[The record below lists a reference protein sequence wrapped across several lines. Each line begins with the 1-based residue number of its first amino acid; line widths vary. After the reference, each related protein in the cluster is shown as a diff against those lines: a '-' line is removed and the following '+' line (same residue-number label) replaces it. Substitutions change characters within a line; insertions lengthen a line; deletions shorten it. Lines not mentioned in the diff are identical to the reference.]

1 MSDFRFSLVLLK
13 SILEEILKRAS
24 SSPVEICGF
33 LLGRGN
39 KVSEVVFVKNRLDS
53 PVEFEMEPEEM
64 LRALEYAEDKG
75 LEVVGIFHSHISC
88 PPTPSGKDLRGMSF
102 WPVVW
107 LIVNSSRE
115 YKAWKLENG
124 KVVEVEVRI
133 VNGSS

>member
-1 MSDFRFSLVLLK
+1 MSDFRFSLVLPK
-13 SILEEILKRAS
+13 SIIEEILKRAS

-39 KVSEVVFVKNRLDS
+39 EVSEVVFIKNRLDS

-64 LRALEYAEDKG
+64 LRALEYAENRG
-75 LEVVGIFHSHISC
+75 LEILAIFHSHLSC
-88 PPTPSGKDLRGMSF
+88 LPTPSGKDLRGMNL

-107 LIVNSSRE
+107 LIVNSSGK

-124 KVVEVEVRI
+124 KVVEVEVKI
-133 VNGSS
+133 VNRSS